1 MAFVAGFLLGFL
13 ALFQP
18 VLAQTVAPGVECCSV
33 APSAARHLC
42 SFSGE
47 TQVLVADGTTK
58 PISEVEVGN
67 WVLAEDPETG
77 DRGARQVTHLWVH
90 EDTIID
96 LEIDGHDVA
105 TTEDHPF
112 WNHTDGEWQRA
123 DSLDAGDLVLTADGA
138 TLTVGGMNW
147 ESPRTAIAYNLTV
160 DDIHTY
166 YVEVDSDEVL
176 VHNSNTCRD
185 LWQLTREGAEST
197 RRHGRF
203 GTFYKTVN
211 RHGDSMWLTTDTAQH
226 GGSFFKM
233 YEETST
239 GIRWVAD
246 LDEYGDIIVGKHK
259 SDVGS
264 FTPRSEFGR

>member
-1 MAFVAGFLLGFL
+1 
-13 ALFQP
+13 
-18 VLAQTVAPGVECCSV
+18 
-33 APSAARHLC
+33 
-42 SFSGE
+42 
-47 TQVLVADGTTK
+47 
-58 PISEVEVGN
+58 
-67 WVLAEDPETG
+67 
-77 DRGARQVTHLWVH
+77 
-90 EDTIID
+90 
-96 LEIDGHDVA
+96 
-105 TTEDHPF
+105 
-112 WNHTDGEWQRA
+112 
-123 DSLDAGDLVLTADGA
+123 
-138 TLTVGGMNW
+138 MNW